1 MIIVNLKETQK
12 QFSVQIYGDLVPYN
26 DVLSQARCRI
36 FYKGL
41 NRNGT
46 YITDEFADKLLSTLP
61 YVPVKGIF
69 SYSEDDY
76 ADHGVNRDQ
85 GRIYGIVP
93 ENPNVQWETHLDEDG
108 VERLYAC
115 TDILLFTAIYK
126 EAEQIVGKSQSMELY
141 ADSIDGNW
149 EIIEGQKC
157 FKFSDACFLGLQVLG
172 EEVEPCF
179 EGAAFFS
186 HYDKLEEIVRK
197 LEKYNLQNGGKE
209 MKKEFKELFKLSDS
223 EKARAIWSLIN
234 TNEEGHYFDIIDVY
248 DEYAICYNYDEN
260 EFYRFFYTK
269 NDETDSLTIDNKE
282 VIYMMY
288 VTKAEA
294 DALNAL
300 RTLNGDTFEHVED
313 VYTELETKTSELE
326 EVTSKY
332 EETEQKLE
340 EIKADFSEKE
350 TKVLEKINQFAAEAD
365 TLTSHNE
372 ELESELSTLKE
383 EVESL
388 RDFKYNVLTQ
398 EKLNVIEKYS
408 DQFDSE
414 FLSKYVE
421 KVDEYT
427 IEDLEKEL
435 AYELVLSKPSIFSID
450 PAPGI
455 LKDDCVQKDGIEE
468 ILSKYKK

>member
-326 EVTSKY
+326 EATSKY
-332 EETEQKLE
+332 EEAEQKLE

>member
-1 MIIVNLKETQK
+1 MNLKETQK

-326 EVTSKY
+326 EATSKY
-332 EETEQKLE
+332 EEAEQKLE